1 VASRAPGPNWPAG
14 VPFVAAD
21 MPTATPFM
29 LHVYAAMA
37 EAEGIAISTR
47 TKTAL
52 AAAKARG
59 AKLGNPRLLAGSPG
73 QARMVVTRDFSAHA
87 IVYIIETTYIST
99 GGGDLACSLTL
110 SVRSQMCWIRSAVGE
125 KPTSEVTALPQPA
138 FPITRASC
146 MGGGADGLPF
156 TCPHTSPRAGAA

>member
-1 VASRAPGPNWPAG
+1 
-14 VPFVAAD
+14 

-73 QARMVVTRDFSAHA
+73 QARMVVTRDFFCSCYCIYHRNYIYIYWQRA
-87 IVYIIETTYIST
+87 I
-99 GGGDLACSLTL
+99 
-110 SVRSQMCWIRSAVGE
+110 
-125 KPTSEVTALPQPA
+125 
-138 FPITRASC
+138 
-146 MGGGADGLPF
+146 
-156 TCPHTSPRAGAA
+156 